1 MLVNRMV
8 PFGGTPARVE
18 RIVTGAVGLESATSL
33 RERQTFYLVPVSL
46 CHNCVPEPYLFRSL
60 RLALS
65 EKQMPRFVEIIDS

>member
-46 CHNCVPEPYLFRSL
+46 CHNCVLEPYPQS
-60 RLALS
+60 
-65 EKQMPRFVEIIDS
+65 PRINVTKVECYSRAAS